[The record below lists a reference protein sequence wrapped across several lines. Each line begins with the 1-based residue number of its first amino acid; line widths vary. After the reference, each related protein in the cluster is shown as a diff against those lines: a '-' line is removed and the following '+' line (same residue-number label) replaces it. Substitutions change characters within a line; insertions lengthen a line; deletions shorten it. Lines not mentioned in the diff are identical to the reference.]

1 MSAKI
6 VQMTTILALDAS
18 SRSCSAGLY
27 HGGRVDFERSESPRA
42 AARELLPMIDALL
55 KKAGISVADL
65 DLIAVSA
72 GPGSFTGV
80 RIGLGVAQGLGES
93 AGVEVMAVSSLAH
106 VAYEANLATGKQEI
120 GVFMHARDCEYYLG
134 TYHLSP
140 EKNEFRVISEQVV
153 RADSIPGACLTQN
166 LAIDTGDWVFTGD
179 ALQSLLERGLKI
191 EAGRSIVAFTPPG
204 IVSLCG
210 LAELMKKSGHADID
224 RVAQANY
231 IKEVLDYPKS

>member
-1 MSAKI
+1 
-6 VQMTTILALDAS
+6 MTTILALDAS
-18 SRSCSAGLY
+18 SCACSAGLLR
-27 HGGRVDFERSESPRA
+27 GGRVDVKCSESPRA
-42 AARELLPMIDALL
+42 AARELLPMVDALL
-55 KKAGISVADL
+55 KKAGISVAGL

-106 VAYEANLATGKQEI
+106 VAYEASLATGKQAI

-134 TYHLSP
+134 TYYLSP
-140 EKNEFRVISEQVV
+140 EKSEFRVISEQVV
-153 RADSIPGACLTQN
+153 RADSIPEACLTQN
-166 LAIDTGDWVFTGD
+166 LAIDTGDWMFTGD
-179 ALQSLLERGLKI
+179 ALQSVLEKGLKTQ
-191 EAGRSIVAFTPPG
+191 AGRSVVAFTPPG

-210 LAELMKKSGHADID
+210 LAELMKKSGYSDID

-231 IKEVLDYPKS
+231 VKEVLDYPKS

>member
-1 MSAKI
+1 
-6 VQMTTILALDAS
+6 MTTILALDAS
-18 SRSCSAGLY
+18 SCSCSAGLLR
-27 HGGRVDFERSESPRA
+27 GGRVDLECSESPRA
-42 AARELLPMIDALL
+42 AARELLPMVDALL

-93 AGVEVMAVSSLAH
+93 AGVEVLAVSSMAH
-106 VAYEANLATGKQEI
+106 VAYEASLATGKQAI
-120 GVFMHARDCEYYLG
+120 SVFMHARESEYYLG

-153 RADSIPGACLTQN
+153 GADSISEACLTQN
-166 LAIDTGDWVFTGD
+166 LATDTGDWVLAGD
-179 ALQSLLERGLKI
+179 ALQSVLGKGLTT
-191 EAGRSIVAFTPPG
+191 EAGRSVVAFTPPAV
-204 IVSLCG
+204 VSLCG

-231 IKEVLDYPKS
+231 VKEVLDYPKS